1 MLKSTTKIFIFVTT
15 MLACNQS
22 FSAHVASLYN
32 VDILVAEETVASRN
46 QAFKN
51 GLDEVFIRISGD
63 SMVMG
68 KLSPPSPSRYVKQ
81 FSYETVTEPV
91 KNEDG
96 ELLTHTLKL
105 QYNGSSMEKYL
116 LENGFPVWDK
126 HRTDVV
132 IWVVVRDGKNEY
144 VLKSTDQSVVKTA
157 IESALTRRGV
167 PVRWPVYDNKDKKIL
182 SVADIRG
189 GFKEPV
195 LVASKRYSNGPA
207 LTGSI
212 IWSGK
217 QWQSSWGLLMETE
230 GPRWNLDNTDYS
242 ALVDNAIDQAAD
254 VLGTAYAIHNN
265 AGDQQLATIQF
276 DVESVNSIEKYR
288 YIENYL
294 ADLNVVENS
303 RPLSVNGQNVV
314 FEVTLRGSEED
325 FINLIKSDTAF
336 SEMQTPLPVSTE
348 LQFVEKIEL
357 SAGDTKVVAAPD
369 LNEAVSSEQK
379 NIESIVVEQ
388 APVKRI
394 PVYRYQ
400 LMK

>member
-348 LQFVEKIEL
+348 PQFVEKIEL

>member
-1 MLKSTTKIFIFVTT
+1 MLKSTTKIFVFVTT

-348 LQFVEKIEL
+348 PQFVEKIEL

>member
-379 NIESIVVEQ
+379 NVDSIVVEQ

>member
-1 MLKSTTKIFIFVTT
+1 MLKSTTKIFVFVTT

-105 QYNGSSMEKYL
+105 QYNGRSMEKYL
-116 LENGFPVWDK
+116 LENGFPVWDE
-126 HRTDVV
+126 HRADVV

-144 VLKSTDQSVVKTA
+144 VLKSTDRSVVKTA
-157 IESALTRRGV
+157 IESALTRRGI

-195 LVASKRYSNGPA
+195 LAASERYSNGPA

-217 QWQSSWGLLMETE
+217 QWQSSWSLLMETE

-265 AGDQQLATIQF
+265 AGDQQLATIQL
-276 DVESVNSIEKYR
+276 DVQSVNSIEKYR

-303 RPLSVNGQNVV
+303 RPLSVDGQNVV

-348 LQFVEKIEL
+348 PQSVEKIEL
-357 SAGDTKVVAAPD
+357 SAGDTEVVAAPD
-369 LNEAVSSEQK
+369 LKEAVSSEQQ
-379 NIESIVVEQ
+379 NIDSIVVEQ

>member
-1 MLKSTTKIFIFVTT
+1 MLKFTTKIFVFVTT
-15 MLACNQS
+15 ILACNQS
-22 FSAHVASLYN
+22 FSAHVVSLYN
-32 VDILVAEETVASRN
+32 VDIPVAEETVASRN
-46 QAFKN
+46 QAFKK

-63 SMVMG
+63 SMVMD

-91 KNEDG
+91 ANDDG

-116 LENGFPVWDK
+116 LENSFPVWDK

-157 IESALTRRGV
+157 IESALTRRGI
-167 PVRWPVYDNKDKKIL
+167 PVRWPVYDSKDKKLL

-212 IWSGK
+212 IWGGK
-217 QWQSSWGLLMETE
+217 QWQSSWSLLMEGET
-230 GPRWNLDNTDYS
+230 PYWNLDNTDYS
-242 ALVDNAIDQAAD
+242 ALVDNAIDQVAD
-254 VLGTAYAIHNN
+254 VLGTAYAMHSN
-265 AGDQQLATIQF
+265 AGDQQFATIQL
-276 DVESVNSIEKYR
+276 DVQSVNSIEKYR

-294 ADLNVVENS
+294 VDLNVVENS

-325 FINLIKSDTAF
+325 FIDLIKSDKAF

-348 LQFVEKIEL
+348 PQFAKKTEL
-357 SAGDTKVVAAPD
+357 SVDGTKVVTAPD
-369 LNEAVSSEQK
+369 LKEAVPTEQK
-379 NIESIVVEQ
+379 NVDAVVVEQ

>member
-167 PVRWPVYDNKDKKIL
+167 PVRWPVYDNNDKKIL

-254 VLGTAYAIHNN
+254 VLGTAYAMHNN